1 MRRILHVTDCYS
13 TGVGRAIDTVVSL
26 TPEHEHHL
34 LWAGEDDPSG
44 VGFASTRPL
53 PRGLPQRV
61 RAVRESVAQT
71 GSEIVHAHSSRAG
84 VYARLTGL
92 DARVLYQPHAYKLLD
107 PALPSPARAAV
118 ALVERA
124 LGPRTDTVVV
134 LSEEERALAARL
146 TPAAAHVLVPNVPTL
161 ARPAPVVTDPGRTGP
176 PPRTVVMS
184 GRVSAQKDP
193 EYLVAVATRLRELD
207 PGVSV
212 RWLGSP
218 DDARLAARLRA
229 AGVEVTG
236 WLQADELATALRDA
250 GVYLHSAAYEGFPLS
265 VLDAAACGLPVLV
278 RDISAFAG
286 TPLVRVAGPEDAT
299 TRVLEVLRGGE
310 VWQAA
315 VAGGR
320 DLLASMDPA
329 VQRARLTD
337 LYG

>member
-13 TGVGRAIDTVVSL
+13 TGVGRAIDTAVSL

-44 VGFASTRPL
+44 VGFASTERL
-53 PRGLPQRV
+53 PRGLSQRV
-61 RAVRESVAQT
+61 RAVRDTVART

-107 PALPSPARAAV
+107 PSLPRPARAAV

-134 LSEEERALAARL
+134 LSEEERALAERL
-146 TPAAAHVLVPNVPTL
+146 APSAAHVLVPNVPSL
-161 ARPAPVVTDPGRTGP
+161 ARPAPVVTDPDRSGP

-184 GRVSAQKDP
+184 GRVSPQKDP
-193 EYLVAVATRLRELD
+193 EYLVTVATRLRESD

-218 DDARLAARLRA
+218 DDPRLAARLRA
-229 AGVEVTG
+229 VGVEISG
-236 WLQADELATALRDA
+236 WLGAEDLTGALRSA

-286 TPLVRVAGPEDAT
+286 TPLVRVAGPEDAA

-310 VWQAA
+310 AWQTA

-329 VQRARLTD
+329 VQRSRLAD